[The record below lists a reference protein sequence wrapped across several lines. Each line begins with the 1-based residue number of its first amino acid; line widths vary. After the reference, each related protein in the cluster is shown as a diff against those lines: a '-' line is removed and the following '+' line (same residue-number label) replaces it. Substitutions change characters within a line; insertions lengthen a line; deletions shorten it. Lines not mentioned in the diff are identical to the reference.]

1 MILTPAIVG
10 VFYLAVMMEGRKK
23 TLQISLEGFDC
34 ALDQRPS
41 QVMSLVFSTSKS
53 D

>member
-1 MILTPAIVG
+1 LRAFFIWL
-10 VFYLAVMMEGRKK
+10 VMMVVKKDGCEK

-34 ALDQRPS
+34 ALDQRAS
-41 QVMSLVFSTSKS
+41 QVMLLVFSTSKS